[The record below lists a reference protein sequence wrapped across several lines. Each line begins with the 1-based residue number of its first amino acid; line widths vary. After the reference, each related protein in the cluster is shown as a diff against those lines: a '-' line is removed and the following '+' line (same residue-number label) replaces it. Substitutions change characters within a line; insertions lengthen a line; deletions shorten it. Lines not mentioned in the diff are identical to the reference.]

1 MISSA
6 FFVAANCA
14 GSGGRSFLNPRSA
27 ANSSMS
33 TMSTMSMSAMGSV
46 IPPSSFGV
54 LLIVKVAE
62 TRKPGLGCD
71 RVGQRRGED
80 TGLDEER
87 LGGGE
92 GIGMVVALGNSPPIS
107 HILTTHVTITHVR

>member
-14 GSGGRSFLNPRSA
+14 GSGGSSFLNPRSA

-33 TMSTMSMSAMGSV
+33 TMSTMSMSAMASV
-46 IPPSSFGV
+46 IAPSSFGV
-54 LLIVKVAE
+54 LLIVTVAE

-71 RVGQRRGED
+71 RVGQRRGEE

-92 GIGMVVALGNSPPIS
+92 GIGMVVARGHGPRIQRLLHPRETVP
-107 HILTTHVTITHVR
+107 